1 MSYAKRLSFVIGTT
15 NSFIF
20 NKKISFKSN
29 RTVAPEI
36 LRYFIVWTI
45 SFILNSLVHD
55 YSSEIISGYF
65 PFIFATSIS
74 ICINFLGAKYWVFKK

>member
-1 MSYAKRLSFVIGTT
+1 MLKGFLLLSELLIVLYLI
-15 NSFIF
+15 
-20 NKKISFKSN
+20 KKFSFKSN
-29 RTVAPEI
+29 RSVASEI
-36 LRYFIVWTI
+36 LKYFIVWTI